1 VEEVAR
7 LKQEPGKDILIEGSA
22 MLVQALMQ
30 ADLIDE
36 IKLMVHPA
44 IAGSG
49 KRLFNDGTAI
59 TKLMKLVESKTLGL
73 GVVALSYELA
83 R

>member
-1 VEEVAR
+1 
-7 LKQEPGKDILIEGSA
+7 

-36 IKLMVHPA
+36 INLMVHPA

-49 KRLFNDGTAI
+49 KRLFDDGTAV
-59 TKLMKLVESKTLGL
+59 TRLMKLVENRRLSR
-73 GVVALSYELA
+73 GVVALSYQLA

>member
-1 VEEVAR
+1 
-7 LKQEPGKDILIEGSA
+7 

-36 IKLMVHPA
+36 INLMVHPA

-49 KRLFNDGTAI
+49 KRLLDDGTAV
-59 TKLMKLVESKTLGL
+59 TRLMKLVENRRLSR
-73 GVVALSYELA
+73 GVVALSYQLA